1 MTRETSALKMLNKLA
16 FDADKFKHPLIKPE
30 WLPKPTF
37 NDRTANQLTKS
48 VIAWIRLHGYQ
59 AERINTTGRP
69 IDNRQVV
76 DDCLGFRRT
85 IGTVTWIPGTGT
97 RGSADISSTIKGRSV
112 KIEVKI
118 GRDRQSEHQK
128 QYQASIEAAGG
139 IYLIV
144 RNFQQFY
151 EWYKQTFE

>member
-1 MTRETSALKMLNKLA
+1 MTAIKELNQLA
-16 FDADKFKHPLIKPE
+16 FDAMRFKHPLIRPE
-30 WLPKPTF
+30 LLPPAKF
-37 NDRTANQLTKS
+37 SDKTANGLTKC
-48 VIAWIRLHGYQ
+48 VLQFIRLHGYQ

-69 IDNRQVV
+69 IDHREIV

-85 IGTVTWIPGTGT
+85 IGSVTWIPGTGT
-97 RGSADISSTIKGRSV
+97 KGSADISATIAGRSV

-128 QYQASIEAAGG
+128 AYQQSIEASGG

-144 RNFQQFY
+144 RNFQEFY
-151 EWYKQTFE
+151 DWYKLTFE